1 MSTQSFVTA
10 ILLLGAVA
18 CGGSEGNDTPLT
30 QPTTV
35 PRPTTRA
42 PVPASDIVGDYRVT
56 FAASASCSLPTET
69 MKRTYD
75 ANVRAW
81 VDYGEVAVDVSG
93 GAFLHEWAVG
103 FGGTRDGDTVSFT
116 IVGLQAD
123 DFSGFY
129 DYGLAE
135 VIDQTK
141 WLTYDGTAV
150 ARIAGHNIT
159 TGTFDGLIKLHDAK
173 SGATLAEC
181 RATDHKIEFVR

>member
-81 VDYGEVAVDVSG
+81 VDYREVAVDVSG

-116 IVGLQAD
+116 IVGLQD
-123 DFSGFY
+123 DPYG
-129 DYGLAE
+129 YGLAE
-135 VIDQTK
+135 VIDGPK

-150 ARIAGHNIT
+150 AHISANNIT
-159 TGTFDGLIKLHDAK
+159 TGTLDGLIKLRDAM

>member
-1 MSTQSFVTA
+1 MSTRCFVTA
-10 ILLLGAVA
+10 ILLLSAAA
-18 CGGSEGNDTPLT
+18 CGGSEGNDTLLT
-30 QPTTV
+30 QPTPA
-35 PRPTTRA
+35 PRPTTAA
-42 PVPASDIVGDYRVT
+42 PVLADVAGDYRLT

-81 VDYGEVAVDVSG
+81 VNYPQVAVDVSG
-93 GAFLHEWAVG
+93 GVFLHEWAVG
-103 FGGTRDGDTVSFT
+103 FGGTRESDTVNFT

-123 DFSGFY
+123 GFLELY

-135 VIDQTK
+135 VIDGAK

-150 ARIAGHNIT
+150 ALISANNIT

-181 RATDHKIEFVR
+181 RATDHTIEFVR

>member
-1 MSTQSFVTA
+1 MSTQCFVTA

-30 QPTTV
+30 QPTPV
-35 PRPTTRA
+35 PRPSTGA

-56 FAASASCSLPTET
+56 FAASASCFLPTEA
-69 MKRTYD
+69 MKRTYG

-81 VDYGEVAVDVSG
+81 VNYPQVAVDVSG

-103 FGGTRDGDTVSFT
+103 FGGTRESDTVSFT
-116 IVGLQAD
+116 VVGLQD
-123 DFSGFY
+123 DLFG
-129 DYGLAE
+129 YGLAE
-135 VIDQTK
+135 LIDGAK

-150 ARIAGHNIT
+150 AHISATTIT
-159 TGTFDGLIKLHDAK
+159 TGTFDGLIKLRDAK

-181 RATDHKIEFVR
+181 LATDHKIEFLR

>member
-1 MSTQSFVTA
+1 MSTQSFVIA
-10 ILLLGAVA
+10 ILLLGAAA
-18 CGGSEGNDTPLT
+18 CGGSDGNDTLLT
-30 QPTTV
+30 QPTPA
-35 PRPTTRA
+35 PRPTTGA
-42 PVPASDIVGDYRVT
+42 PVPAADIVGDYRLT
-56 FAASASCSLPTET
+56 FAASASCSLPSET

-81 VDYGEVAVDVSG
+81 VNYPEVAVDVSG

-103 FGGTRDGDTVSFT
+103 FGGTRDTGTVGFT
-116 IVGLQAD
+116 IVGLQD
-123 DFSGFY
+123 DPYG
-129 DYGLAE
+129 YGLAE
-135 VIDQTK
+135 VIDGAK
-141 WLTYDGTAV
+141 WLTYDGSAV